1 MYKACQQTYILKL
14 FIISNKI
21 ETMITEIRMYLAER
35 LLGLVLWIVPV
46 EHRDGIKLVRMIR
59 DYANEVLT
67 ENNIPHTT

>member
-1 MYKACQQTYILKL
+1 
-14 FIISNKI
+14 
-21 ETMITEIRMYLAER
+21 MITEIRMYLAER